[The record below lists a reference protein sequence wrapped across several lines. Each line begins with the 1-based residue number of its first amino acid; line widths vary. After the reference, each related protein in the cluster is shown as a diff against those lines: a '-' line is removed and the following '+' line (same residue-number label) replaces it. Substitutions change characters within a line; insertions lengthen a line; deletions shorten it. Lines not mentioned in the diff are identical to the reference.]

1 MKFHCVFFRCL
12 QDDATQLQGKG
23 NLDPGELDVSY
34 KRCELLPP
42 LCAVLLPVGL
52 VHRQCRTLH
61 WRGFRISKLAPVFLT
76 AVLEYL
82 VAEVLEC
89 AGGQIRFY
97 NLKIGYDLYSSFRR
111 LSRKNFINP
120 RMIRLAI
127 DTDQEFRTLLANVDI
142 VNGGGRV
149 LEILPKNSV
158 GNICKRSVEKYV
170 EISEDEEINRT
181 DTEPRSRKAVQK
193 SIAKSS
199 QRNKSRKKKSSLV
212 EISLISDEES
222 DNTEEAR
229 RTETVFLARPFQR
242 VVQETSPHSAVLPCS
257 RYSHHNR
264 LWSKK
269 QTLKSDKQKSVIQ
282 GKTKFMRIV
291 QLSNS
296 DDERQYSDPGERDNV
311 VFQLPKSL
319 QKSSSGVNN
328 SNKKKQSKKF
338 KYKSAA
344 SKKKQLTGIDV
355 SIVIS
360 SDDDSEEGKLKF
372 PITSRERKCERRNH
386 SISRKRV
393 TSSTELILIE

>member
-1 MKFHCVFFRCL
+1 LFHSLQEMSSRRCYTT
-12 QDDATQLQGKG
+12 A
-23 NLDPGELDVSY
+23 GERKSRSRRAGL
-34 KRCELLPP
+34 
-42 LCAVLLPVGL
+42 LLPVGL

-89 AGGQIRFY
+89 AGGQI
-97 NLKIGYDLYSSFRR
+97 RR

-158 GNICKRSVEKYV
+158 GNICKSSVEKYV
-170 EISEDEEINRT
+170 EISEEEEINRT
-181 DTEPRSRKAVQK
+181 DTEPRSRKAVPK

-229 RTETVFLARPFQR
+229 RTETVFLARPFKR
-242 VVQETSPHSAVLPCS
+242 EVQETSPHSAVLPCS